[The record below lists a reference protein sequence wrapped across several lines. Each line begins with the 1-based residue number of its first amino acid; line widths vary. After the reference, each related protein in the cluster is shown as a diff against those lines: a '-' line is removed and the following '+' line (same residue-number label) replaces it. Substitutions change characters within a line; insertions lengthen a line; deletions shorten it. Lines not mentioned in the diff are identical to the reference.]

1 MFRGVFAN
9 RAIACVDQG
18 VDGLAGWSVACRGVE
33 HLQIFISFTAG
44 VTISYSIAVV
54 TISYSMIAEPDEA
67 LSPPPALVLL
77 LLHLPPPLASS
88 LLGSRSPVCP
98 RCCCWSSSPASP
110 RWSPSPSSGL
120 SHPPGELAQALV
132 LSPPGKES
140 LIETLSKENHV
151 AYLKCRSG
159 S

>member
-1 MFRGVFAN
+1 M
-9 RAIACVDQG
+9 
-18 VDGLAGWSVACRGVE
+18 DGLAGWSVACRGVE

-77 LLHLPPPLASS
+77 LLPPPLVSS
-88 LLGSRSPVCP
+88 LLGSRSPVFP
-98 RCCCWSSSPASP
+98 RCCCWSSSLVSP

-140 LIETLSKENHV
+140 LIETLSKENPV

-159 S
+159 SCQQRCWRPLWRAPSHQ